1 MAAGAVSDGEARRLF
16 ADLLQLRSR
25 RARNRFKKTGPT
37 GAPGTAIYRYPFQAG
52 IPRWIVRRGSADR
65 FQLDGDYFFS
75 RIDIVARM
83 IQNIHE

>member
-1 MAAGAVSDGEARRLF
+1 MVKRGVCLQICCNCVPGEQEIGL
-16 ADLLQLRSR
+16 
-25 RARNRFKKTGPT
+25 KKTGPT